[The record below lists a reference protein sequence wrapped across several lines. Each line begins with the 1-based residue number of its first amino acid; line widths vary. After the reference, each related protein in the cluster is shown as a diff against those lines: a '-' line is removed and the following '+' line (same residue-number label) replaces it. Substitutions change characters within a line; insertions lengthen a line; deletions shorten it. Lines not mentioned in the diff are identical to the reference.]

1 MRLTIN
7 NTTGLL
13 NNYYFQTLSLLY
25 FPGEKFPTGEDTSP
39 NRAEYFLEERGKGFY
54 GKAVLH
60 AGDLSA
66 EGEFCTDG
74 YTFSVPVHKELE
86 AQCAIGKAFV
96 QAGEKLFGFS
106 LPWGYITGLRP
117 VKRAR
122 YYLDRG
128 FDDETVTNLFIKDHN
143 ISPEKTALSIRTA
156 HNEIRMLKDVEKKTA
171 GLYISIPFCPTRCAY
186 CSFVSYS
193 TPRLLKMLP
202 DYIELLVKDI
212 KDTASVMNEL
222 GIKLSS
228 IYVGGGTPSILSP
241 EQTRRVLG
249 TVTDNFDLSGLR
261 EFTFEAGRPDT
272 ITAEKLIAAKES
284 GANRVSINPQSLNEN
299 VLRAI
304 GRQHSVSQFFD
315 AYETARKI
323 GFDCINTDLIAGLPE
338 DTFDTFVSSFEKVLS
353 MGFENIT
360 LHTLSIKNAAA
371 MRFEKENVYD
381 PVGNLAVK
389 CVQYVY
395 DRMLQQGMEPY
406 YLYRQKNTVGNAENT
421 GYSIPGK
428 ENLYNILMMEEHSS
442 VFACG
447 AGAITKLVSPDEE
460 IIERIA
466 HQKYPYEYLAEPK
479 GIGTDRIKEF
489 YIEHFND

>member
-1 MRLTIN
+1 MKLTIN

-13 NNYYFQTLSLLY
+13 NDYYFQTLSLLY
-25 FPGEKFPTGEDTSP
+25 FPGEKFPTGVDTSP
-39 NRAEYFLEERGKGFY
+39 NSAEFFLEKRGNGYY

-60 AGDLSA
+60 AGSVW
-66 EGEFCTDG
+66 EQGEFCTDG
-74 YTFSVPVHKELE
+74 YGFSVPVHDELN
-86 AQCAIGKAFV
+86 AQCAIGKAFLI
-96 QAGEKLFGFS
+96 AGEKLFGFS

-122 YYLDRG
+122 FYLDKG
-128 FDDETVTNLFIKDHN
+128 YDDETVSRLFTTDHN
-143 ISPEKTALSIRTA
+143 ISKEKTELSIRTA
-156 HNEIRMLKDVEKKTA
+156 HNEIRMLKDVGEKTA
-171 GLYISIPFCPTRCAY
+171 GLYISIPFCPTRCQY

-202 DYIELLVKDI
+202 DYVELLIKDI
-212 KDTASVMNEL
+212 KATAQVMKEL
-222 GIKLSS
+222 GISLSA

-241 EQTRRVLG
+241 EQTSRVLG
-249 TVTDNFDLSGLR
+249 TVTENFDLSSLR

-272 ITAEKLIAAKES
+272 ITKEKLFAAKEN
-284 GANRVSINPQSLNEN
+284 GVTRVSINPQSLNEN

-304 GRQHSVSQFFD
+304 GRQHTTQQFFE
-315 AYETARKI
+315 AYDIARGI
-323 GFDCINTDLIAGLPE
+323 GFDSINADLIAGLPE
-338 DTFDTFVSSFEKVLS
+338 DNFETFCSSFEKVLS
-353 MGFENIT
+353 MWFENIT

-371 MRFEKENVYD
+371 LRFSKENVYD
-381 PVGNLAVK
+381 PSGNLAVS

-395 DRMLQQGMEPY
+395 DRMLKSGMEPY

-460 IIERIA
+460 IIDRIA
-466 HQKYPYEYLAEPK
+466 HQKYPYEYLDTPK
-479 GIGTDRIKEF
+479 GIGEDRIKKF
-489 YIEHFND
+489 YKQYFDC

>member
-1 MRLTIN
+1 MKLNIYN
-7 NTTGLL
+7 STGLL

-25 FPGEKFPTGEDTSP
+25 FPGEKFPTGVDLSP
-39 NRAEYFLEERGKGFY
+39 NSADYYLEKRGDGYY
-54 GKAVLH
+54 GKAVLR
-60 AGDLSA
+60 AGEYSA

-74 YTFSVPVHKELE
+74 YIFSVPVHDELN
-86 AQCAIGKAFV
+86 AQCAIGKAMV

-128 FDDETVTNLFIKDHN
+128 YDDETVKSLFINDHN
-143 ISPEKTALSIRTA
+143 VSPEKTELSIRTA
-156 HNEIRMLKDVEKKTA
+156 HNEIRMLEGVGGKTA
-171 GLYISIPFCPTRCAY
+171 GLYISIPFCPTRCQY

-202 DYIELLVKDI
+202 DYVELLIKDI
-212 KDTASVMNEL
+212 KDTASVL
-222 GIKLSS
+222 GEIGVKLSA

-241 EQTRRVLG
+241 EHTRRVLG
-249 TVTDNFDLSGLR
+249 TVTENFDLSSLR

-272 ITAEKLIAAKES
+272 ITADKLYAAKES
-284 GANRVSINPQSLNEN
+284 GVTRVSINPQSLNEN

-304 GRQHSVSQFFD
+304 GRQHTTAQFFE
-315 AYETARKI
+315 AYDIARKV
-323 GFDCINTDLIAGLPE
+323 GFDSINADLIAGLPE
-338 DTFDTFVSSFEKVLS
+338 DTFDTFASSFEKVLS

-381 PVGNLAVK
+381 PAGKLAIS

-395 DRMLQQGMEPY
+395 DRMMESGMKPY

-421 GYSIPGK
+421 GYSVPGK

-447 AGAITKLVSPDEE
+447 AGAITKLVTPDEE
-460 IIERIA
+460 IIDRIA

-479 GIGTDRIKEF
+479 GIGADRIKEF
-489 YIEHFND
+489 YFEHFND

>member
-1 MRLTIN
+1 MKLTIH

-13 NNYYFQTLSLLY
+13 NDYYFQTLSLLY
-25 FPGEKFPTGEDTSP
+25 FPGEKFPTSEDLSP
-39 NRAEYFLEERGKGFY
+39 NSAEYFLEKRGSGYY

-60 AGDLSA
+60 AGEYSA

-74 YTFSVPVHKELE
+74 YEYSVSVHSELD

-96 QAGEKLFGFS
+96 QAGERLFGFS

-122 YYLDRG
+122 FYLDKG
-128 FDDETVTNLFIKDHN
+128 YDDKTVNNLFVKDHN
-143 ISPEKTALSIRTA
+143 VSPEKAMLSIRTA
-156 HNEIRMLKDVEKKTA
+156 HNEIRMLEGVGRKTA
-171 GLYISIPFCPTRCAY
+171 GLYISIPFCPTRCQY

-202 DYIELLVKDI
+202 AYVELLKKDI
-212 KDTASVMNEL
+212 IDTAAVLKEL
-222 GIKLSS
+222 GITLSA

-241 EQTRRVLG
+241 EQTTDILG
-249 TVTDNFDLSGLR
+249 TVNRHFDLSDLR

-272 ITAEKLIAAKES
+272 ITKEKLVAAKEC
-284 GANRVSINPQSLNEN
+284 GVTRVSINPQSLNEN
-299 VLRAI
+299 VLKAI
-304 GRQHSVSQFFD
+304 GRQHTTAQFFE
-315 AYETARKI
+315 AYETARNV
-323 GFDCINTDLIAGLPE
+323 GFDSINADLIAGLPE
-338 DTFDTFVSSFEKVLS
+338 DTFETFASSFEKVLS
-353 MGFENIT
+353 MSFENIT

-381 PVGNLAVK
+381 PMGKLAVK

-395 DRMLQQGMEPY
+395 DRMWESGMEPY

-421 GYSIPGK
+421 GYSLPGK
-428 ENLYNILMMEEHSS
+428 ENLYNVLMMEEHSS

-447 AGAITKLVSPDEE
+447 AGAITKLVSPDEQ
-460 IIERIA
+460 IIDRIA
-466 HQKYPYEYLAEPK
+466 HQKYPYEYLDEPK
-479 GIGTDRIKEF
+479 GIGADRIKDF
-489 YIEHFND
+489 YSKHF

>member
-1 MRLTIN
+1 MKLNIYN
-7 NTTGLL
+7 STGLL

-25 FPGEKFPTGEDTSP
+25 FPGEKFPTGVDLSP
-39 NRAEYFLEERGKGFY
+39 NSADYYLEKRGNGYY
-54 GKAVLH
+54 GKAVLR
-60 AGDLSA
+60 AGEYSA

-74 YTFSVPVHKELE
+74 YIFSVPVHDELN
-86 AQCAIGKAFV
+86 AQCAIGKAMV

-128 FDDETVTNLFIKDHN
+128 YDDETVKSLFIKDHN
-143 ISPEKTALSIRTA
+143 VSPEKTELSIRTA
-156 HNEIRMLKDVEKKTA
+156 HNEIRMLEGVGGKTA
-171 GLYISIPFCPTRCAY
+171 GLYISIPFCPTRCQY

-202 DYIELLVKDI
+202 DYVELLIKDI
-212 KDTASVMNEL
+212 KDTASVL
-222 GIKLSS
+222 GEIGVKLSA

-241 EQTRRVLG
+241 EQTFRVLG
-249 TVTDNFDLSGLR
+249 TVTENFDLSALR

-272 ITAEKLIAAKES
+272 ITADKLYAAKES
-284 GANRVSINPQSLNEN
+284 GVTRVSINPQSLNEN

-304 GRQHSVSQFFD
+304 GRQHTTAQFFE
-315 AYETARKI
+315 AYDIARRV
-323 GFDCINTDLIAGLPE
+323 GFDSINADLIAGLPE
-338 DTFDTFVSSFEKVLS
+338 DTFDTFASSFEKVLS

-381 PVGNLAVK
+381 PAGKLAIS

-395 DRMLQQGMEPY
+395 DRMIESGMEPY

-421 GYSIPGK
+421 GYSVPGK
-428 ENLYNILMMEEHSS
+428 ENLYNILMME
-442 VFACG
+442 
-447 AGAITKLVSPDEE
+447 
-460 IIERIA
+460 
-466 HQKYPYEYLAEPK
+466 
-479 GIGTDRIKEF
+479 
-489 YIEHFND
+489 

>member
-1 MRLTIN
+1 MKLTIN

-13 NNYYFQTLSLLY
+13 NDYYFQTLSLLY
-25 FPGEKFPTGEDTSP
+25 FPGEKFPTGVDPSP
-39 NRAEYFLEERGKGFY
+39 NSAEYFLEKRGNGYY
-54 GKAVLH
+54 GKAILH
-60 AGDLSA
+60 AGA
-66 EGEFCTDG
+66 QCEQGEFCTDR
-74 YTFSVPVHKELE
+74 YEFSVPVHDELN
-86 AQCAIGKAFV
+86 AQCAIGKAFLI
-96 QAGEKLFGFS
+96 AGEKLFGFS

-122 YYLDRG
+122 FYLDKG
-128 FDDETVTNLFIKDHN
+128 YDDETVKRLFVTDHN
-143 ISPEKTALSIRTA
+143 ISAEKTELSIRTA
-156 HNEIRMLKDVEKKTA
+156 HNEIRMLKDVGKKTA
-171 GLYISIPFCPTRCAY
+171 GLYISIPFCPTRCQY

-202 DYIELLVKDI
+202 DYVELLMKDI
-212 KDTASVMNEL
+212 RSTACVMKEL
-222 GIKLSS
+222 GIKLSA

-241 EQTRRVLG
+241 EQTRKVLG
-249 TVTDNFDLSGLR
+249 TVTENFDLSALR

-272 ITAEKLIAAKES
+272 ITEEKLVSAKEN
-284 GANRVSINPQSLNEN
+284 GVTRVSINPQSLNEN

-304 GRQHSVSQFFD
+304 GRQHTTQQFFE
-315 AYETARKI
+315 AYDIARGI
-323 GFDCINTDLIAGLPE
+323 GFDGINADLIAGLPE
-338 DTFDTFVSSFEKVLS
+338 DTFETFCSSFEKVLS

-371 MRFEKENVYD
+371 LRFSKENVYD
-381 PVGNLAVK
+381 PSGRLAVS

-395 DRMLQQGMEPY
+395 DRMLQSGMEPY

-421 GYSIPGK
+421 GYSVPGK

-460 IIERIA
+460 IIDRIA
-466 HQKYPYEYLAEPK
+466 HQKYPYEYLDMPK
-479 GIGTDRIKEF
+479 GIGEDRIKKF
-489 YIEHFND
+489 YKQHFDC